1 MTRQRM
7 RERARRLVNRTSAL
21 ILSLFF
27 SALFS
32 VVATAAPQRVVS
44 MNLCTD
50 QLAMLIADEEQL
62 ISVSALAADPLNSA
76 MAEQAQ
82 GYPLNHG
89 RAEEIHLL
97 EPDLVIAG
105 RFNAGPTVDMLKRLG
120 IPVVIFDPANSLTD
134 IRSNLLRMGEV
145 LGQPDRAAQVVA
157 DFDQRLAMLAEPAV
171 NPPRAALYF
180 PNGYTRGEQ
189 TLLGDIVR
197 QAGFANI
204 AMEAGV
210 QTGAHMP
217 LERLVMATPDV
228 IITGS
233 RHDGKSRSENIL
245 QHPVLTEAAQWQSS
259 HELNTSDWVCGT
271 PQALAAVERI
281 GALRGTLMGAR

>member
-1 MTRQRM
+1 MVGRWL
-7 RERARRLVNRTSAL
+7 ASAL
-21 ILSLFF
+21 LLTLLAPAVLSRVE
-27 SALFS
+27 AGP
-32 VVATAAPQRVVS
+32 PQRVVS

-50 QLAMLIADEEQL
+50 QLAMLVADDEQL

-76 MAEQAQ
+76 MADQAEQ
-82 GYPLNHG
+82 YPLNHG

-105 RFNAGPTVDMLKRLG
+105 RFHAGPTVDMLRRLG
-120 IPVVIFDPANSLTD
+120 IPVVVFDPANSLED
-134 IRSNLLRMGEV
+134 IRDNIARMGEV
-145 LGQPDRAAQVVA
+145 LGRPERAAA
-157 DFDQRLAMLAEPAV
+157 ILRAFDQRLAMLKAPV
-171 NPPRAALYF
+171 LSPPRAALYF

-197 QAGFANI
+197 TAGFANI
-204 AMEAGV
+204 ANDAGV
-210 QTGAHMP
+210 KTGAHMP
-217 LERLVMATPDV
+217 LERLVLAEPDV

-245 QHPVLTEAAQWQSS
+245 QHPVLETAARWDRAHQ
-259 HELNTSDWVCGT
+259 LKTSDWVCGT

-281 GALRGTLMGAR
+281 GALRGTLMGGR

>member
-1 MTRQRM
+1 M
-7 RERARRLVNRTSAL
+7 AGAFALVIGFSLSVLANEYPAL
-21 ILSLFF
+21 DEGNGSF
-27 SALFS
+27 
-32 VVATAAPQRVVS
+32 APQRVVS

-50 QLAMLIADEEQL
+50 QLAMLIADDGQL
-62 ISVSALAADPLNSA
+62 ISVSALAVDPLNSA

-82 GYPLNHG
+82 RYPLNHG

-97 EPDLVIAG
+97 QPDLVIAG
-105 RFNAGPTVDMLKRLG
+105 RFNAGPTVDMLRRLG
-120 IPVVIFDPANSLTD
+120 IPVVVFDPANSLED
-134 IRSNLLRMGEV
+134 IRNNISRMGEV
-145 LGQPDRAAQVVA
+145 LGQPDRAAEVIV
-157 DFDQRLAMLAEPAV
+157 DFDQRLAMLAEPPV
-171 NPPRAALYF
+171 DPPRAALYF

-204 AMEAGV
+204 AEEADV

-217 LERLVMATPDV
+217 LEHLVMAEPDV

-245 QHPVLTEAAQWQSS
+245 QHPVLDEAARWQSS
-259 HELNTSDWVCGT
+259 HELTTSDWVCGT